1 MRARMR
7 PPEQPQINMSHSS
20 VLLIVTMGRESKKT
34 TVYAKRQGDKVVYKG
49 KKDNSEKQAK
59 APTQQGKRFT
69 IPTTSFEVCRPTT
82 KKEKPDTE

>member
-1 MRARMR
+1 
-7 PPEQPQINMSHSS
+7 
-20 VLLIVTMGRESKKT
+20 MGRESKKA
-34 TVYAKRQGDKVVYKG
+34 TVNYAKRRGGKVVNIG
-49 KKDNSEKQAK
+49 KTDNPEKQAK